1 MLYSWLFFLILTSA
15 CATRAKHAVLEGDI
29 FVLKKRMLDIEHGIT
44 ATRQE
49 QDSKSTAGNRKIA
62 GVQGR
67 LDAFE
72 NKLQKITGQLDALKV
87 GVITG
92 RYPGLSSEHESV
104 ASTLSKLQTRTAE
117 LSATQATL
125 LKEFKALLAL
135 YDKKKHVKRSKKR
148 KKITN
153 LAGLKTAFERQRY
166 RYVFEDAPTVIKRL
180 RGKSTR
186 FEAMY
191 LLAEST
197 FKLGKIRDAALYFND
212 LVEAGGDDE
221 KYLRLAK
228 LRLGDC
234 FRFLG
239 DKKTARLFYQDVV
252 DAYAGSEE
260 AHKATEKLQ
269 ALGAG

>member
-1 MLYSWLFFLILTSA
+1 MWQYLLLLVLASA
-15 CATRAKHAVLEGDI
+15 CATRAKHAALESDV
-29 FVLKKRMLDIEHGIT
+29 FVLKKRMLDIEHSIT
-44 ATRQE
+44 ETRKE
-49 QDSKSTAGNRKIA
+49 QDTKSTAGSKRIA

-67 LDAFE
+67 LNDIE
-72 NKLQKITGQLDALKV
+72 TKLQKMTGQLDALKV

-104 ASTLSKLQTRTAE
+104 AGTLSDLQVRTDA
-117 LSATQATL
+117 LNATQKTL

-135 YDKKKHVKRSKKR
+135 YDKKKKVKRSKKR
-148 KKITN
+148 KKIKD
-153 LAGLKTAFERQRY
+153 LAGLKDAFGRKHY
-166 RYVFEDAPTVIKRL
+166 RYVFEDAQVVIKRL
-180 RGKSTR
+180 QDKPTR

-212 LVEAGGDDE
+212 LVEAGGE
-221 KYLRLAK
+221 QKFLRLAK

-234 FRFLG
+234 FRHLG

-252 DAYAGSEE
+252 TNFADSDE
-260 AHKATEKLQ
+260 AKKAKEKLQ
-269 ALGAG
+269 AL